1 MSADTALACCASP
14 RPSPLWGGLLAR
26 CAHCGLVS
34 TARAPAFV
42 YADDYFVD
50 GGQGYDFD
58 SALARALDAG
68 RFDTELDGL
77 EARGLRGGVLDVGC
91 AVGTFLL
98 HARRRGWE
106 IAGVEVAEFARRRA
120 EERLG
125 APIASSLDEL
135 PAGRTWDVVTLHH
148 VLEHVHHP
156 VEFLAHGVRPRVGRH
171 LLVEV
176 PNFASLAAR
185 AEGTRWRDLRPE
197 QHVLHFEPATLRRT
211 VESAGFEVLSLRT
224 LSEPLWSLR
233 AAMRTLRLLRGL
245 GPERRFGPED
255 VPTCGGGETPRW
267 TPPRGAR
274 AALVGASRAA
284 FAPLLRWIERTERG
298 ERLVIE
304 ARPAGTA

>member
-1 MSADTALACCASP
+1 MNADPALGCCASP
-14 RPSPLWGGLLAR
+14 RPHPLWGGLLAR

-34 TARAPAFV
+34 TAEAPAFV
-42 YADDYFVD
+42 YAEDYFVD

-58 SALARALDAG
+58 APLARAQDAE
-68 RFDTELDGL
+68 RFDAELAGL

-125 APIASSLDEL
+125 VPIAASLDAL

-148 VLEHVHHP
+148 VLEHIHGP
-156 VEFLAHGVRPRVGRH
+156 AGFLAHEVRPRVGRH

-185 AEGTRWRDLRPE
+185 AEGPRWRDLRPE
-197 QHVLHFEPATLRRT
+197 QHVRHFEPATLRRT
-211 VESAGFEVLSLRT
+211 VESAGFEVLAVRT
-224 LSEPLWSLR
+224 LSEPLWSLH
-233 AAMRTLRLLRGL
+233 AARRTLRLLRGL

-255 VPTCGGGETPRW
+255 VPAHGGGDTPRW
-267 TPPRGAR
+267 TPPRGVR
-274 AALVGASRAA
+274 AALVGASHATL
-284 FAPLLRWIERTERG
+284 APLLRWIERSGRG

-304 ARPAGTA
+304 ARPAGPA